1 MEIVN
6 RKICQP
12 KYQSNIS
19 SKRKSQV
26 KKLPA
31 WKITYA
37 TRSNKLIKKLPPEV
51 FCKKTGT

>member
-12 KYQSNIS
+12 KYHSNIS

-26 KKLPA
+26 KKLLA

-37 TRSNKLIKKLPPEV
+37 TRSNKLIKKLPPEF
-51 FCKKTGT
+51 FCKNRCT